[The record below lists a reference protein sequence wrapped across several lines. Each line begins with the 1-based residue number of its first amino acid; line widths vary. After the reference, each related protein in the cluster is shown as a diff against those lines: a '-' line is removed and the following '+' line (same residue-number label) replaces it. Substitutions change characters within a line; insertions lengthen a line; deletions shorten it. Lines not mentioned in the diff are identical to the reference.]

1 MGEEETAL
9 TAIVRPPC
17 TPTTFLQHILELY
30 TYPTTVLICAAK
42 QDFLNATASELQD
55 AIPTSAATAAAA
67 AAPVSSLEQ
76 HLEPL
81 PCAEATA
88 NAAPK
93 ETHTAAPD
101 KRNLLKA
108 TLAQISTARHI
119 HTAFIPSVAHL
130 RAYLS
135 VFPHVAQ
142 TTAPPPPPPAAQI
155 PIPGRSLIVYGFLDV
170 HRDGSE
176 WSAQGIGCSAACIVE
191 AAVRSGSL
199 KTILMEPTGWDSPN
213 GSGDDASADGDAETQ
228 TTWRVYEEQ
237 IPLLSTA
244 ASVKKDGTWGVPCT
258 SAKVILRRWFTF
270 HDS

>member
-9 TAIVRPPC
+9 KAIVRPPC
-17 TPTTFLQHILELY
+17 TPTAFLQHVLKHY

-42 QDFLNATASELQD
+42 QDFLNATASELRD
-55 AIPTSAATAAAA
+55 ATPATAAASTA
-67 AAPVSSLEQ
+67 TPASRLEQ
-76 HLEPL
+76 DHEPL
-81 PCAEATA
+81 PDTEATSDA
-88 NAAPK
+88 VPE
-93 ETHTAAPD
+93 ETLADASD
-101 KRNLLKA
+101 KRSLLKA

-119 HTAFIPSVAHL
+119 HTVFIPSVAHL

-135 VFPHVAQ
+135 VFPHAAQ

-191 AAVRSGSL
+191 AAVRSGCL
-199 KTILMEPTGWDSPN
+199 ETILMEPTGWDNAN
-213 GSGDDASADGDAETQ
+213 GSGDGGGTDGDAETL
-228 TTWRVYEEQ
+228 TTWGVYQEQ
-237 IPLLSTA
+237 IPLLSTT
-244 ASVKKDGTWGVPCT
+244 ASVRDDGTWGLPCT